1 MFSNVSL
8 LLVILTSLLKNSRRR
23 GLAQHSPLEFA
34 LQSPQNET
42 IDLDHVLIQFR
53 LLAGTDRLLLTV
65 RRSHMPLTKYPLGT
79 NKADEEVSR
88 DNDTDESEYPL
99 YTVPHQNKHSPDQQ
113 SYN

>member
-1 MFSNVSL
+1 MDS
-8 LLVILTSLLKNSRRR
+8 
-23 GLAQHSPLEFA
+23 AQHSPLEFA

-99 YTVPHQNKHSPDQQ
+99 YTVPHQNKHYPDQQ